1 MAVAVSSVQVTP
13 RKEPR
18 QARARMLVDSIL
30 IAAEQLSRAGVES
43 WTTNHVAERAGVS
56 IGSIYQYFPSKES
69 LVSALYTRL
78 RTARLDAFAD
88 ALAGGRPVA
97 PTLLEGHLDLERALR
112 RHLVE
117 AAADRRLRQVDALLV
132 SILAAHL
139 QRVGWDAAA
148 AARLAPPIATAI
160 ETVVEHCTVANDR
173 PRDPELAVLFEA
185 LLLR

>member
-1 MAVAVSSVQVTP
+1 MVAAASAVQVTP

-43 WTTNHVAERAGVS
+43 WSTNHVAERAGVS

-88 ALAGGRPVA
+88 ALAAGERVTRA
-97 PTLLEGHLDLERALR
+97 LLDGPLELERALR
-112 RHLVE
+112 RHLVA

-132 SILAAHL
+132 SILTAHL
-139 QRVGWDAAA
+139 QRAGWDAAA
-148 AARLAPPIATAI
+148 AGRLAPLIATAI
-160 ETVVEHCTVANDR
+160 ETAVEHCNTAGDP
-173 PRDPELAVLFEA
+173 PREPELAVLFEA

>member
-1 MAVAVSSVQVTP
+1 MAVAASSVQVTP

-43 WTTNHVAERAGVS
+43 WTTNHIAERAGVS

-88 ALAGGRPVA
+88 ALAAGLPVA
-97 PTLLEGHLDLERALR
+97 RALLDGPLDLERALR

-132 SILAAHL
+132 SILTAHL
-139 QRVGWDAAA
+139 QRAGWDAAA
-148 AARLAPPIATAI
+148 AGRLAQPIATAI
-160 ETVVEHCTVANDR
+160 DTVVEHWSVTDDR
-173 PRDPELAVLFEA
+173 PREPELTVLFDA

>member
-1 MAVAVSSVQVTP
+1 MAVAASSVQVTP

-18 QARARMLVDSIL
+18 QARARMLVDAIL
-30 IAAEQLSRAGVES
+30 TAAEQLSSAGVET

-78 RTARLDAFAD
+78 RTARLEAFAD
-88 ALAGGRPVA
+88 ALAGGRTVER
-97 PTLLEGHLDLERALR
+97 TLFVGPLALERALR
-112 RHLVE
+112 RHLVV
-117 AAADRRLRQVDALLV
+117 ARADRRLQQVDAVFV

-139 QRVGWDAAA
+139 QRTGWDAAA
-148 AARLAPPIATAI
+148 AGRLAPTLAVAI
-160 ETVVEHCTVANDR
+160 DAVVEHASLASEP
-173 PRDPELAVLFEA
+173 PREAELAVLFEA